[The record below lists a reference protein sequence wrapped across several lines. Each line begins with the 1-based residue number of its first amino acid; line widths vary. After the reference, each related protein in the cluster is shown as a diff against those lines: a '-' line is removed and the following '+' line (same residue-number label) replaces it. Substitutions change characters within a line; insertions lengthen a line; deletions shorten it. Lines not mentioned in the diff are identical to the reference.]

1 MSADPSIPLL
11 ELFPSIQGEGSYFG
25 EPQVFVRLAG
35 CPLRCRWCDTAESWS
50 FPGPEAPRSA
60 ELWLGGIPTEE
71 VPAWAGAAEVLGHL
85 GRLDPTGRRTVS
97 ITGGEPLMWPEA
109 LLALRGV
116 LPYRRLHLETS
127 GAFPRS
133 LAKVADAFD
142 HLSVDLKLPADLA
155 PPVDPGPGFET
166 PPADEAGW
174 RAQRRAVLA
183 QLRGRDACAKLVVAG
198 KRSVEAYTPLLDD
211 LAELTPETPL
221 FLQPVTPIA
230 RIEAPKYK
238 ELQPLLAAAEERG
251 LRPRVV
257 PQLHPQLGVR

>member
-11 ELFPSIQGEGSYFG
+11 ELFSSIQGEGSYLG

-35 CPLRCRWCDTAESWS
+35 CPLRCRWCDTAESWP
-50 FPGPEAPRSA
+50 FPGPEGTA
-60 ELWLGGIPTEE
+60 ELWLAGIPTEQ
-71 VPAWAGAAEVLGHL
+71 VPAWAGAVEVLGHL

-109 LLALRGV
+109 LLALCGV
-116 LPYRRLHLETS
+116 LPDRRLHLETS
-127 GAFPRS
+127 GAFPRA
-133 LAKVADAFD
+133 LARVAGAFD

-198 KRSVEAYTPLLDD
+198 KRDLEAYIPLLDD

-230 RIEAPKYK
+230 GIEAPKYK
-238 ELQPLLAAAEERG
+238 EIQRLLAVAEERG
-251 LRPRVV
+251 LRLRVV